1 MLEGIQ
7 NTMRTSSEV
16 MVMELG
22 IRKRKRFREFGAATN
37 MTPGN
42 TLFKMRATH
51 LVTYESGSSKTN
63 VDHCLVRR
71 KQRKF
76 LKDKSLA

>member
-1 MLEGIQ
+1 M
-7 NTMRTSSEV
+7 
-16 MVMELG
+16 
-22 IRKRKRFREFGAATN
+22 N

-42 TLFKMRATH
+42 TLLKMRATH
-51 LVTYESGSSKTN
+51 LVTYESGPSKTN